1 MQRYKEYIE
10 KDKNIN
16 LRFRFFEPSSFES
29 YYRLL
34 ARINNIVFT
43 IVVASVRM
51 ADRNRR
57 ALARRNIS
65 GLSAFSLERMPGT
78 SCRPPLLQHAINYA
92 NWSSGYRSGTA
103 MHVNVRKDIC
113 FPSAYIRFGD
123 RHAGEW
129 VRTNTYVRAI
139 CTRGASTLRRE
150 ISACERTRARQVS
163 RYSYMRMHLKEI
175 LPDVW
180 ARLIRGYYRSIL
192 TF

>member
-1 MQRYKEYIE
+1 
-10 KDKNIN
+10 
-16 LRFRFFEPSSFES
+16 
-29 YYRLL
+29 
-34 ARINNIVFT
+34 
-43 IVVASVRM
+43 M

-78 SCRPPLLQHAINYA
+78 SCRPPLLQRAINYA

-113 FPSAYIRFGD
+113 FPSACIRFEHKHAGD
-123 RHAGEW
+123 R

-139 CTRGASTLRRE
+139 CIHGVSTLRRE
-150 ISACERTRARQVS
+150 ISACERTRARQVP
-163 RYSYMRMHLKEI
+163 RYSCMRMHLKEI

-180 ARLIRGYYRSIL
+180 VRLIRGYYRSIL
-192 TF
+192 TS